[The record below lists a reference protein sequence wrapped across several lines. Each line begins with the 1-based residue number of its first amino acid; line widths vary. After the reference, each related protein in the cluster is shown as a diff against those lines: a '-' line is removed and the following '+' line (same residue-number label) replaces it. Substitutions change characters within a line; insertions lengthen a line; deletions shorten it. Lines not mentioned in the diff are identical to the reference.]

1 MPKALNIVERKIIK
15 KEVRPKI
22 TKISAVSSNPRSFK
36 NFLNMKKYLLVFSTS
51 GLSITEIIGMID
63 AIPKISKTPII
74 KTTNITKYNDFFSF
88 GTNI

>member
-1 MPKALNIVERKIIK
+1 
-15 KEVRPKI
+15 
-22 TKISAVSSNPRSFK
+22 
-36 NFLNMKKYLLVFSTS
+36 MKKYLLVFSTS